1 MNVNIDLEINSWVS
15 ELDDVDRELIINKFL
30 KLGYSVSSLCK
41 TNIEY
46 DNVLFGPVQK
56 SLDDLSER
64 QMSKLDTVGTQI
76 SENLGFLR
84 QSIDKLTQFTSKSV
98 SKGFYGEKYVEDL
111 LRQYFPNYTV
121 INNTHNP
128 HKSDFE
134 IQNVEGNK
142 FMIEVKNYTNNVPTT
157 EVNKFLNDLEQSD
170 IQVGILLSLNSGIV
184 KKKRF
189 EIDNSLSGK
198 KIIYLPNIKED
209 YNLII
214 MAILMSESL
223 LKSDLQTKC
232 TINHEN
238 LNIIFEELTQFN
250 KHYVNIIENVKKSK
264 HTMDK
269 ILQDMMTNLIEEDIK
284 IKSYFQSIQLRIYEE
299 LQLSNSKFM
308 TIEHER
314 LLQIIDGIVSKN
326 IKEIYYDIYQ
336 WCIEKD
342 ILIEINEIEPTHWNC
357 KFFETKIKSKK
368 VILLYQQNEITVHNF
383 KSISKIFI

>member
-84 QSIDKLTQFTSKSV
+84 QSIDKLMQFTSKSV

-184 KKKRF
+184 KKRF

-284 IKSYFQSIQLRIYEE
+284 IKTYFQSIQLRIYEE

-308 TIEHER
+308 NIEHER